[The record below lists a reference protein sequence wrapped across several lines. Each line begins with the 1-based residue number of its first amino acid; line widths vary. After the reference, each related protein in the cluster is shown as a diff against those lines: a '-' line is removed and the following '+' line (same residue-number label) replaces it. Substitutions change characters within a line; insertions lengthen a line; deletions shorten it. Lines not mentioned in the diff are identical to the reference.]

1 MFFNIWVKTES
12 HDALFMWGRIRV
24 RALRVCVCVKQNSE
38 KTKKKYYS
46 LIRRESM
53 LQANAR
59 PYFSS
64 FAPPE
69 YLDLLCLSSANHY
82 QFSEVLSYQL
92 QTGTSST
99 SAPN

>member
-1 MFFNIWVKTES
+1 
-12 HDALFMWGRIRV
+12 
-24 RALRVCVCVKQNSE
+24 
-38 KTKKKYYS
+38 
-46 LIRRESM
+46 M